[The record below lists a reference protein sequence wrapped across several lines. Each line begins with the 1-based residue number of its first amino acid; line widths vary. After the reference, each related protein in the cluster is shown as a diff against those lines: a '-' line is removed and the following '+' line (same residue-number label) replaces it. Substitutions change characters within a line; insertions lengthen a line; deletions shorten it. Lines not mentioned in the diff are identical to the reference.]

1 MCVVLVAIYTFSK
14 SGDLITE
21 NILANLIRQL
31 MLFMTNDYASI
42 GMCLDISARFTLLLC
57 RYWTEIFTSLRHYKR
72 RNKVLT
78 FFRGIFSKFK
88 EHIKCA
94 FPFRNADYNAAFFFN
109 LYLLVFP
116 DFINESLDLLPFPR
130 GRSNI
135 CLTHNYKRS

>member
-1 MCVVLVAIYTFSK
+1 MYVVLVAIYTFSK
-14 SGDLITE
+14 SGDLITG

-42 GMCLDISARFTLLLC
+42 RMCLDISARFTLLLC

-72 RNKVLT
+72 RNKALT

-88 EHIKCA
+88 EHNKCA
-94 FPFRNADYNAAFFFN
+94 FHFEVRITMPHFFN
-109 LYLLVFP
+109 LYSLVFP

-135 CLTHNYKRS
+135 CLIHNYKRS